1 MTEPTQLGC
10 EDVVISIDVVEEFD
24 ESELDVEEFGESELD
39 VEEFDESEL
48 DVVDVAEVVSIGDP
62 K

>member
-24 ESELDVEEFGESELD
+24 ESELDV
-39 VEEFDESEL
+39 
-48 DVVDVAEVVSIGDP
+48 VDVAEVVSIGDP